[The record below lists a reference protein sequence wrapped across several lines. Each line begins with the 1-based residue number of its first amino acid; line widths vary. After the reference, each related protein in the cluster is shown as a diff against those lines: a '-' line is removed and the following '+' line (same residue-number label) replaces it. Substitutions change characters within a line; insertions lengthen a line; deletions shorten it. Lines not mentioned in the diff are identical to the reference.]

1 MNCSLRTV
9 AVAAL
14 LPLAPSKAFAETPIA
29 VGEGERIPFRREVVG
44 VNHLAYGRD
53 GLGYGMILP
62 GSHDLEPQLVAWQKE
77 IGFGSLRYPGG
88 CGGTHR
94 FEWKRNA
101 GLDGDYSVMG
111 VVEFLAMCEGSGA
124 TPILG
129 ISAHRGTPQEA
140 AEYVEFLN
148 APADAAH
155 PWAQRRAERGHP
167 APYDAVWFEYGNETY
182 HGMTCST
189 YKKGNYPTHEITAD
203 DYCDSYL
210 AFREAMRAADPR
222 VKLGAPLSGGG
233 ALWDKTVLA
242 RLGTVAD
249 FFVVHSYANV
259 PERADGDA
267 FRTLFDDRTEYLR
280 RRFDEIEAA
289 VGPRARIAVTEFGA
303 RQTQHTTLAAAL
315 VNLSTLMDF
324 AADSRIVHAD
334 YWQFVNEG
342 FGMVRGERGA
352 FVKRPTAWAFQLFS
366 HNTLDWIVP
375 SEVAFSGAVITAAD
389 TKTDPSISPFPHEWA
404 GRNALDGASFRYREE
419 GTAEST
425 GTRYTLLPD
434 GTHRL
439 DFLDNRYLNFYQLS
453 ALLKGL
459 PAGSQCRWR
468 VSYEMWT
475 EPRDAARPIEAH
487 LELVDGRGW
496 GATKSAASGDSVS
509 GIDPIRISFDYAPL
523 DDNPGSLLLRFR
535 RTGAGAGSIFVRN
548 LRVEAVP
555 KTASQRPA
563 VRAQL
568 SVSTDGMTGAGVFIN
583 RSFAPQTVRFDTVA
597 LIDRFNHGIH
607 GNHQSLIA
615 EGEVLSG
622 PHAYV
627 TNEEDPRAV
636 TLKPLP
642 VSVDG
647 GVVSFTMPP
656 HSAAGVRVSRSA
668 GMAETRVVAREPG
681 RYECWP
687 FVETLGNRIVVAYSD
702 GERHNAG
709 ERGRG
714 VLVKTSDDGG
724 ATWSEPVAVVQ
735 SQEIGATAVGKGRDN
750 EGRILLW
757 TRIYGGD
764 ESGFVLYRTVDGKA
778 FERVAHLPLFGKG
791 AQIMDVVNV
800 EGRLISLFFT
810 GDYKTP
816 ETFSWGF
823 LESDDNGATWTRRT
837 IEKGMPFAEWPTEP
851 SAVHLGGGC
860 ILAIGRTEE
869 DGGCLFTLVSKNGGA
884 TWEKRRTNIG
894 DVMKSTPTLLF
905 NPESGF
911 ITLYYYE
918 RGKRLLKRRVARA
931 NDVFANPGAWPEPEI
946 VATGDE
952 NRITDAGNPNAA
964 AFGPRHLVAWYS
976 GAARPDA
983 TIYMTTLAEP

>member
-1 MNCSLRTV
+1 MNGSIRTM

-14 LPLAPSKAFAETPIA
+14 LPLAPAEAPAETCIA
-29 VGEGERIPFRREVVG
+29 PGDGETVPFRREVVG
-44 VNHLAYGRD
+44 VNHLAYGRN

-62 GSHDLEPQLVAWQKE
+62 GSHDLEPQLFAWQKE

-111 VVEFLAMCEGSGA
+111 VVEFLSMCESCGA

-155 PWAQRRAERGHP
+155 PWAQKRAERGHG

-203 DYCDSYL
+203 DYCESYL

-222 VKLGAPLSGGG
+222 VKLGAPLCGGG
-233 ALWDKTVLA
+233 SLWDQTLLA
-242 RLGTVAD
+242 RLGSVAD

-267 FRTLFDDRTEYLR
+267 FRALFDDRTDYLR
-280 RRFDEIEAA
+280 RRFDEIGAA
-289 VGPRARIAVTEFGA
+289 VGPRAQIAVTEFGA
-303 RQTQHTTLAAAL
+303 RLTQHKTLAAAL

-324 AADSRIVHAD
+324 AADPRIVHAD

-352 FVKRPTAWAFQLFS
+352 FVKRPTAWAFQIFS

-375 SEVAFSGAVITAAD
+375 AQVSGGTEEN
-389 TKTDPSISPFPHEWA
+389 SPRRPDVPAGWA
-404 GRNALDGASFRYREE
+404 GRNAMDGAAFKYRED

-425 GTRYTLLPD
+425 GSRYTLLPD

-439 DFLDNRYLNFYQLS
+439 DFLDDRYLNFYQLS

-475 EPRDAARPIEAH
+475 EPREPAKPIEAH

-509 GIDPIRISFDYAPL
+509 GIDPIRVAFDYEPL
-523 DDNPGSLLLRFR
+523 DDNPGALLLRFR
-535 RTGAGAGSIFVRN
+535 RTGAGAGAVFVRD

-555 KTASQRPA
+555 KAVPSGPA

-568 SVSTDGMTGAGVFIN
+568 SVSADGTTSAGVFVN
-583 RSFAPQTVRFDTVA
+583 RSFEAQTVRFDAGA
-597 LIDRFNHGIH
+597 LIKDFNHGIH
-607 GNHQSLIA
+607 GIHGNSHRLIA
-615 EGEVLSG
+615 EGEVLSS
-622 PHAYV
+622 PHAYA
-627 TNEEDPRAV
+627 TNEEDPHAV
-636 TLKPLP
+636 ELKPLP

-647 GVVSFTMPP
+647 GVVSFSMPP
-656 HSAAGVRVSRSA
+656 HSAAGVRV
-668 GMAETRVVAREPG
+668 
-681 RYECWP
+681 
-687 FVETLGNRIVVAYSD
+687 
-702 GERHNAG
+702 
-709 ERGRG
+709 RG
-714 VLVKTSDDGG
+714 VPARTSDDGG
-724 ATWSEPVAVVQ
+724 KTWSEPVAAVQ
-735 SQEIGATAVGKGRDN
+735 SPELGAT
-750 EGRILLW
+750 
-757 TRIYGGD
+757 
-764 ESGFVLYRTVDGKA
+764 
-778 FERVAHLPLFGKG
+778 
-791 AQIMDVVNV
+791 
-800 EGRLISLFFT
+800 
-810 GDYKTP
+810 
-816 ETFSWGF
+816 
-823 LESDDNGATWTRRT
+823 
-837 IEKGMPFAEWPTEP
+837 
-851 SAVHLGGGC
+851 
-860 ILAIGRTEE
+860 
-869 DGGCLFTLVSKNGGA
+869 
-884 TWEKRRTNIG
+884 
-894 DVMKSTPTLLF
+894 
-905 NPESGF
+905 
-911 ITLYYYE
+911 
-918 RGKRLLKRRVARA
+918 
-931 NDVFANPGAWPEPEI
+931 
-946 VATGDE
+946 
-952 NRITDAGNPNAA
+952 
-964 AFGPRHLVAWYS
+964 
-976 GAARPDA
+976 DA
-983 TIYMTTLAEP
+983 TIHPTILDSAP

>member
-1 MNCSLRTV
+1 MNGPLRTV

-14 LPLAPSKAFAETPIA
+14 LPLAPANALNETKIT

-44 VNHLAYGRD
+44 ANHLAYGKD
-53 GLGYGMILP
+53 GLGYGMIMP
-62 GSHDLEPQLVAWQKE
+62 GSHDLDPQLVSWQRE

-101 GLDGDYSVMG
+101 GLDGEYSVMG
-111 VVEFLAMCEGSGA
+111 VVEFLSMCESCGA

-167 APYDAVWFEYGNETY
+167 APYDVVWFEYGNETY

-189 YKKGNYPTHEITAD
+189 YKKGNYPVREITPEE
-203 DYCDSYL
+203 YCDAYV
-210 AFREAMRAADPR
+210 AFRDAMRAVDPR
-222 VKLGAPLSGGG
+222 VKLGAPLCGGG
-233 ALWDKTVLA
+233 SLWDRTVLA
-242 RLGTVAD
+242 RLGGIAD

-267 FRTLFDDRTEYLR
+267 FRALFDDRSEYLR
-280 RRFDEIEAA
+280 RRFDEIGAA
-289 VGPRARIAVTEFGA
+289 IGPRARIAVTEFGA

-324 AADSRIVHAD
+324 AADPRIVHAD

-366 HNTLDWIVP
+366 RNTLDLIVE
-375 SEVAFSGAVITAAD
+375 SGVAGGTVCAASGCLAVPAG
-389 TKTDPSISPFPHEWA
+389 WA
-404 GRNALDGASFRYREE
+404 GRNAMEGVPFRYREE
-419 GTAEST
+419 GTAENT

-439 DFLDNRYLNFYQLS
+439 DFLDNRHLNFYQLS

-459 PAGSQCRWR
+459 PTGCQCRWR
-468 VSYEMWT
+468 VSCEMWT
-475 EPRDAARPIEAH
+475 EPRDPARPIEAY

-496 GATKSAASGDSVS
+496 GTTKSAASGDSVS
-509 GIDPIRISFDYAPL
+509 GIDPIRVSFDYAPL

-535 RTGAGAGSIFVRN
+535 RTGAGAGSVFVRD

-555 KTASQRPA
+555 KAAPSDPA

-568 SVSTDGMTGAGVFIN
+568 SVSASRSLGAGVFIN
-583 RSFAPQTVRFDTVA
+583 RSFEPQTIRFDTA
-597 LIDRFNHGIH
+597 GLLAG
-607 GNHQSLIA
+607 GASA
-615 EGEVLSG
+615 TSAKGEVLSG
-622 PHAYV
+622 PHAYA

-636 TLKPLP
+636 ELRPLP
-642 VSVDG
+642 VSVEG
-647 GVVSFTMPP
+647 GVASFLLPP
-656 HSAAGVRVSRSA
+656 HSAAGVRVSCSA
-668 GMAETRVVAREPG
+668 DKAETRVVAREPG
-681 RYECWP
+681 RYESWP
-687 FVETLGNRIVVAYSD
+687 FVETIGGRIVIAYSD

-709 ERGRG
+709 ERGRS
-714 VLVKTSDDGG
+714 VLAKTSDDGG
-724 ATWSEPVAVVQ
+724 RTWSAPVPVVQ
-735 SQEIGATAVGKGRDN
+735 SPEIGATAVGKGRDSG
-750 EGRILLW
+750 GRMLLW
-757 TRIYGGD
+757 VRTYGGD
-764 ESGFVLYRTVDGKA
+764 SPGFDLYRTADGKT
-778 FERVAHLPLFGKG
+778 FERIAHFPHLGKG
-791 AQIMDVVNV
+791 GQIMDVVRID
-800 EGRLISLFFT
+800 GRLVSLWFS

-816 ETFSWGF
+816 ETFAWGK
-823 LESDDNGATWTRRT
+823 LESHDGGITWKRRT
-837 IEKGMPFAEWPTEP
+837 IESGMPLPEWPTEP
-851 SAVHLGGGC
+851 AMIHLGGGR
-860 ILAIGRTEE
+860 ILGIARTEE
-869 DGGCLFTLVSKNGGA
+869 AGGTLFSLVSEDGGA
-884 TWEKRRTNIG
+884 TWSKRRTNIG

-905 NPESGF
+905 DSKSGL

-918 RGKRLLKRRVARA
+918 RGKRLLKRRIARA
-931 NDVFANPGAWPEPEI
+931 DDVFDNPGAWPEPEI

-964 AFGPRHLVAWYS
+964 AFGTHHLIAWYS
-976 GAARPDA
+976 GAKRPDA
-983 TIYMTTLAEP
+983 TIYLTNLDSAP